1 MDKQKAE
8 QLELFYKTERTRL
21 ERVAARKVGVSSAA
35 DVVHDVFTRL
45 WEKAKEHV
53 VLSPSYLTRCISN
66 AAIDQLRAD
75 KRTHSLPERIT
86 PEQYAAP
93 VITPYQITEARDDL
107 RHLDQII
114 QSMPER
120 TRHVFLLSRVY
131 GCTYNEIAE
140 TLDLSYIMVERE
152 MAKAIMTCR
161 SAMK

>member
-1 MDKQKAE
+1 MDEQKAE
-8 QLELFYKTERTRL
+8 QLELFYKTERARL

-35 DVVHDVFTRL
+35 DVVHDVFVRL

-75 KRTHSLPERIT
+75 KRNLTLPERIT
-86 PEQYAAP
+86 AEQYAAP
-93 VITPYQITEARDDL
+93 VATPHQITEARDDL
-107 RHLDQII
+107 KHLDQII
-114 QSMPER
+114 QAMPER

-140 TLDLSYIMVERE
+140 TLGLSYIMVERE
-152 MAKAIMTCR
+152 MAKAIIACR
-161 SAMK
+161 NGMK